1 MSEEIQTLGEESI
14 APDANPVYATV
25 GEGLVPE
32 LGTVAKVVAAAG
44 LSVRRAEGG
53 YYSETEPTEVSV
65 THYVYQLLL
74 DGDLVVVQE

>member
-65 THYVYQLLL
+65 TPHVYQLLL

>member
-25 GEGLVPE
+25 SEGLVPE

-65 THYVYQLLL
+65 TPHVYQLLL